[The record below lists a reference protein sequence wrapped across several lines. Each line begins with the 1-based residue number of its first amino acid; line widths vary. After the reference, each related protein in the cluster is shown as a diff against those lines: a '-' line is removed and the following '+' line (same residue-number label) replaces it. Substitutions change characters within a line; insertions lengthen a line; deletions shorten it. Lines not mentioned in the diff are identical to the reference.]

1 MSGPPAVLYGIL
13 YNGAMPRIT
22 SYTDARKHLKA
33 YCDEVAEGG
42 EPMIIKR
49 RGGADVALVS
59 LDELAA
65 LEETAHL
72 IRSPRNLQR
81 LLESIVETRSGGG
94 SRMAVAEIRE
104 KLGIDG

>member
-1 MSGPPAVLYGIL
+1 M
-13 YNGAMPRIT
+13 YNSAMPRVT
-22 SYTDARKHLKA
+22 TYTDARKHLKA

-81 LLESIVETRSGGG
+81 LLESIVETRTGGG
-94 SRMAVAEIRE
+94 TRLSADEIRE
-104 KLGIDG
+104 KLGVNE

>member
-1 MSGPPAVLYGIL
+1 V
-13 YNGAMPRIT
+13 RRVT
-22 SYTDARKHLKA
+22 TYTDARKHLKA

-65 LEETAHL
+65 LEETVHL

-81 LLESIVETRSGGG
+81 LLESLVEARSGGG
-94 SRMAVAEIRE
+94 IGLSVDEIS
-104 KLGIDG
+104 KTLGVDE